1 MVRRGQTR
9 LQTECGASQRSTFSS
24 LKLMKISTHDLSD
37 RYRAF
42 ARHEAHGVSAT
53 YESYAISAADNS
65 DLLDRLLDLPDG
77 KQQPNLLFAATR
89 HTVGLPDAGSDFA
102 GHVLD
107 AWDDVRP
114 IILSRSTQTNEPGR
128 CACLL
133 PALAQIEGPL
143 AIIEVG
149 AAAGLCLLPDQYG
162 YDYGRAKLRATDDRA
177 PIFPCTASDQT
188 PIPESHPEIIW
199 RAGLDLNPLDVRDA
213 EDMQWLKT
221 LVWPEQTE
229 RLSRL
234 EAAISVARRN
244 PPKVIAG
251 DLLEATEA
259 LAAQAPREARLVIF
273 HTAVLNYVAPEIR
286 KQFAMLVKDI
296 GAEWLANEGAHI
308 LPEVASANLLEDRP
322 GAFVLSCNGRAIAR
336 TGPHGQFVDWL
347 SGAAEWPSGT

>member
-1 MVRRGQTR
+1 MEV
-9 LQTECGASQRSTFSS
+9 STN
-24 LKLMKISTHDLSD
+24 KLSD

-53 YESYAISAADNS
+53 YENYAMSTADNS
-65 DLLDRLLDLPDG
+65 DLLNRLLDLPDG

-89 HTVGLPDAGSDFA
+89 HAVGLPVAGFDFA
-102 GHVLD
+102 RHVLN

-128 CACLL
+128 CASLI
-133 PALAQIEGPL
+133 PGLAQIEGPL
-143 AIIEVG
+143 AILEVG

-162 YDYGRAKLRATDDRA
+162 YDYGRAQLCATNGSA
-177 PIFPCTASDQT
+177 PIFPCKASNQT
-188 PIPESHPEIIW
+188 PIPPSHPEIVW
-199 RAGLDLNPLDVRDA
+199 RAGLDLNPLDVCSD

-259 LAAQAPREARLVIF
+259 LAAQAPSDARLVIF
-273 HTAVLNYVAPEIR
+273 HTAVLNYVAPEVR
-286 KQFAMLVKDI
+286 KQFATLVKEI
-296 GAEWLANEGAHI
+296 GAEWLANEGARI
-308 LPEVASANLLEDRP
+308 LPEVASTHLLEDRP
-322 GAFVLSCNGRAIAR
+322 GAFVLSHNGRAIAR

-347 SGAAEWPSGT
+347 